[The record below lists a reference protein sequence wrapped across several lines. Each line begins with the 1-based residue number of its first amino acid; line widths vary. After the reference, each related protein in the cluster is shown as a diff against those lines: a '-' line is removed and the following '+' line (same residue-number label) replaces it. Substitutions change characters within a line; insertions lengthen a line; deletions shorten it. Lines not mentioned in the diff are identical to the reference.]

1 MRVSKLV
8 ATPVA
13 ALTLFVA
20 GAAIAGD
27 LATIQ
32 TFDAVNSTPCAT
44 VLCIVPSPEA
54 VGRVCNVSA
63 NGLPVASVPLM
74 PGPNFVVA
82 PAFGPATS
90 YTASGPGIGPSSCHP
105 DNPGI
110 N

>member
-13 ALTLFVA
+13 ALALFA
-20 GAAIAGD
+20 GAAVAGD
-27 LATIQ
+27 LATIDS
-32 TFDAVNSTPCAT
+32 FDAVNSTSMST
-44 VLCIVPSPEA
+44 VLRIVPSPQA
-54 VGRVCNVSA
+54 VGQICIVSA
-63 NGLPVASVPLM
+63 NGLPVASVPLT

-90 YTASGPGIGPSSCHP
+90 YTATGPGIEGKWF
-105 DNPGI
+105 NPGS